1 MFRWTTVWGAG
12 ALAVLVL
19 GCSESA
25 GPERNAVRPAG
36 LAAAAGTGIVL
47 DQSAGVAGE
56 TGIEIGQGF
65 NPTNPHR
72 GDAIIATFFWAG
84 STNTITKVF
93 DHLSDA
99 DDAAATV
106 VGNTYTLVEY
116 VTAGGISMA
125 TYVATNVQN
134 FPDPN
139 PDDRT
144 VVNVDAVF
152 SDTVTHAGVVLTAW
166 TGVGAVTAEAL
177 AAHRSA
183 SGSDPT
189 IPLVG
194 PGSIPTG
201 AGALAYAV
209 TMANRLIGRD
219 PPAGFTPIGVGADT
233 MIVIENDFAVQSANG
248 SVDPKWNWAFDP
260 NTPTT
265 WLSSVLALNPSL
277 HLAFTVQP
285 STTLPLATIRPV
297 KVTVLDAQGNQA
309 TTFNGPVTITI
320 GRNAGMLLPGKLS
333 GTATVNAV
341 DGVAVF
347 SDLSIDQLGN
357 GYTLKARA
365 ESVTG
370 AESASFNIG
379 AL

>member
-1 MFRWTTVWGAG
+1 MGVALILHGDVSMFRRTTVWGAG
-12 ALAVLVL
+12 ALAVLAL

-25 GPERNAVRPAG
+25 GPERNALRPPA
-36 LAAAAGTGIVL
+36 LATAASTGIVL

-144 VVNVDAVF
+144 VVDLGVRSEYTDHLVEQRARAQPVAAPGVHGPAEYDAALG
-152 SDTVTHAGVVLTAW
+152 HHPAREGHRAGR
-166 TGVGAVTAEAL
+166 TGQPGHDVQRPGDDH
-177 AAHRSA
+177 HR
-183 SGSDPT
+183 
-189 IPLVG
+189 
-194 PGSIPTG
+194 
-201 AGALAYAV
+201 
-209 TMANRLIGRD
+209 
-219 PPAGFTPIGVGADT
+219 
-233 MIVIENDFAVQSANG
+233 
-248 SVDPKWNWAFDP
+248 
-260 NTPTT
+260 
-265 WLSSVLALNPSL
+265 
-277 HLAFTVQP
+277 
-285 STTLPLATIRPV
+285 
-297 KVTVLDAQGNQA
+297 AQR
-309 TTFNGPVTITI
+309 
-320 GRNAGMLLPGKLS
+320 RNAP
-333 GTATVNAV
+333 
-341 DGVAVF
+341 
-347 SDLSIDQLGN
+347 
-357 GYTLKARA
+357 AR
-365 ESVTG
+365 
-370 AESASFNIG
+370 
-379 AL
+379 

>member
-1 MFRWTTVWGAG
+1 
-12 ALAVLVL
+12 L
-19 GCSESA
+19 GCRESA
-25 GPERNAVRPAG
+25 GPERTALRPAE
-36 LAAAAGTGIVL
+36 LATAAPGIVL
-47 DQSAGVAGE
+47 DQQAGVAGE

-65 NPTNPHR
+65 NPINPHR
-72 GDAIIATFFWAG
+72 GDAILATFFWAG

-99 DDAAATV
+99 NDAAATV

-144 VVNVDAVF
+144 VLNVDAVF

-166 TGVGAVTAEAL
+166 TGVRDVTAEAL
-177 AAHRSA
+177 GAHRSA

-189 IPLVG
+189 ISLVG
-194 PGSIPTG
+194 PGSIATG
-201 AGALAYAV
+201 AGALAYGV
-209 TMANRLIGRD
+209 TMANGLVGRD
-219 PPAGFTPIGVGADT
+219 PPAGFTRIGIGADA
-233 MIVIENDFAVQSANG
+233 MIVIENDFAVQTASG
-248 SVDPKWNWAFDP
+248 SVDPQWNWAFDP

-277 HLAFTVQP
+277 QLAFTVQP
-285 STTLPLATIRPV
+285 STTLPLVAIRPAV
-297 KVTVLDAQGNQA
+297 QATVLDAHGNQV

-320 GRNAGMLLPGKLS
+320 GRNGGLVAPGRLS
-333 GTATVNAV
+333 GTVTVTAV

-347 SDLSIDQLGN
+347 SDLSIDQIGN
-357 GYTLKARA
+357 GYTLTVGAGG
-365 ESVTG
+365 VTG
-370 AESASFNIG
+370 AESSPFNIG
-379 AL
+379 AF